1 MNSLPFLG
9 LEVLKKHPCD
19 FIVPSQNGIVNNPEA
34 QGGGMIDV
42 GPRNNQN
49 LCDLQTISFDS
60 DSQGGLS
67 LGSGRIGV
75 GLEWE
80 KKVDNLNISVKDC
93 PHKPSLL
100 GILDNRMIDNFRMLF
115 KKNSNICYIFPLNMV
130 VQQLLFWI

>member
-1 MNSLPFLG
+1 MLLQEVWHLIWFLIEDYPFEKLGVVYIPISILFSVFLIILRVLNSLPFLG

-75 GLEWE
+75 GLE
-80 KKVDNLNISVKDC
+80 
-93 PHKPSLL
+93 
-100 GILDNRMIDNFRMLF
+100 
-115 KKNSNICYIFPLNMV
+115 
-130 VQQLLFWI
+130 